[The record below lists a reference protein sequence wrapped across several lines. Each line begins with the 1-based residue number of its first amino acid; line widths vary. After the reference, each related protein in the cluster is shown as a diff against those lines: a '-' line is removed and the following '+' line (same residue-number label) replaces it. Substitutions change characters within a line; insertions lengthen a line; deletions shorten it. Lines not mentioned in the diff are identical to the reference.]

1 MNKYFLCSLLL
12 LIPAVPL
19 ADGQDE
25 GLPAEVDTQTQLLW
39 GDTHLHTK
47 YSFDAFLN
55 ENHSATPDT
64 AYRWAKGEPVIHP
77 ENRVRVQIKTP
88 LDFLV
93 VSDHAEEIGVFAT
106 LILEG
111 NDLLAPM
118 GLWDSLRRWVQMKLA
133 KYLIDNGRGE
143 EIFTDILPK
152 QEVNAG
158 GDPIQDPHGVMY
170 GSPYGDTTVIRN
182 KVWTDIV
189 ETAERHYEPGKF
201 TSLIGWEWS
210 STPAGANLH
219 RVVFT
224 PDGADKA
231 LQFLP
236 YGSDIS
242 QYPEDL
248 WAWLQSTQEKTG
260 TRFVSIPHNPNISKG
275 YMFAETTVKG
285 QPISAEYSKIRMNW
299 EPVVEMTQVKG
310 DSETHPAF
318 SPQDKFADFESYG
331 FFLQQKNQ
339 AYSPKPG
346 DYVRSSLQT
355 GMAIE
360 QQIGVN
366 PYKFGMIGST
376 DSHTAL
382 ATAEED
388 NFWGKYATDSTPET
402 KDQDIIGAAENSG
415 WDMAAA
421 GLAAVWAKQNTR
433 EEIYA
438 AFKRKEVYA
447 TTGTRIGLQFFGGW
461 NWPNGSQDIENLA
474 SIGYQQGVPMGGDLI
489 TGDSQ
494 GAPEFLIRAVKDPL
508 GANLDRVQIVKG
520 WVDQQGASFEK
531 VYNVVW
537 SDNRSLG
544 ANGEL
549 PPVGSTVD
557 RDTATYK
564 NTIGSSELTA
574 HWVDPQFDPEQRAF
588 YYVRVMEIPT
598 PRHSLFDKIA
608 LGQMDLQNGPET
620 LQERAYSSPIWYTP
634 Q

>member
-1 MNKYFLCSLLL
+1 MNKQFFCSLLL
-12 LIPAVPL
+12 LIPTVTL
-19 ADGQDE
+19 ADGQDQDLQIE
-25 GLPAEVDTQTQLLW
+25 TQTQLLW
-39 GDTHLHTK
+39 GDTHLHTQ

-55 ENHSATPDT
+55 QNHSATPDT

-111 NDLLAPM
+111 NDLLAPL
-118 GLWDSLRRWVQMKLA
+118 GPWDSLKRWVQMKLA
-133 KYLIDNGRGE
+133 KYLIDSDRGE

-152 QEVNAG
+152 QEVSAG

-170 GSPYGDTTVIRN
+170 GSPYGDTTAIRN

-275 YMFAETTVKG
+275 YMFADTTVKG
-285 QPISAEYSKIRMNW
+285 EPITAQYSKIRMSW

-339 AYSPKPG
+339 PYKPQPG
-346 DYVRSSLQT
+346 DYVRSSLKI
-355 GMAIE
+355 GMGIE

-461 NWPNGSQDIENLA
+461 NWPNGSQHSEDLA
-474 SIGYQQGVPMGGDLI
+474 SIGYQHGVPMGGDLI
-489 TGDSQ
+489 TGDSE
-494 GAPEFLIRAVKDPL
+494 GAPEFLIRAVKDPI

-520 WVDQQGASFEK
+520 WIDQQGASYEQ

-544 ANGEL
+544 ENGEL

-564 NTIGSSELTA
+564 NTIGSAELTA
-574 HWVDPQFDPEQRAF
+574 HWTDPQFNPDQPAF
-588 YYVRVMEIPT
+588 YYVRVLEIPT